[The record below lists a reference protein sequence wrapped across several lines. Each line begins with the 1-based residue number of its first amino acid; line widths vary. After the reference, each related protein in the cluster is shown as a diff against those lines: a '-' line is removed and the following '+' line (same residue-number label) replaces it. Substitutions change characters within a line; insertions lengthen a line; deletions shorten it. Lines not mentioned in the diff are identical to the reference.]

1 MSLFQWAEKLALTAP
16 LSQCYTANS
25 DTFDICCY
33 FCNSRLER
41 CGRSIGP
48 GPVEPQAPVI
58 ICEGERSLSGELTYE
73 EMLMVKTAWYYY
85 IENYTQQKIAEL
97 MGISRVRVIR
107 LLEKARQEGIVSFRI
122 RQDNSRRMQL
132 EKALT
137 ARYGLK
143 DAFLIP
149 VGGDAANLNESLA
162 QGAAM
167 YIGGRLTDS
176 TFINMGYGD
185 TPSRVLNHLARST
198 EYPINVVSLTGGV
211 SYYLPNAQSS
221 IFNAR
226 LHLIPAPFV
235 MDTAEMADMIL
246 REESVRRIRQ
256 MSHAASMTVLGIG
269 GMDEDA
275 TIIKNGILNNADF
288 LLLKMQ
294 GAVGDLLSHFIDEKG
309 CIVQSSV
316 ERRLVSTSLEELR
329 TMDNVIGVAGGEQK
343 VDAIRAVLTGGYLD
357 TLITDEAT
365 AQTLLEGCEN

>member
-1 MSLFQWAEKLALTAP
+1 MNT
-16 LSQCYTANS
+16 
-25 DTFDICCY
+25 
-33 FCNSRLER
+33 
-41 CGRSIGP
+41 
-48 GPVEPQAPVI
+48 
-58 ICEGERSLSGELTYE
+58 ELTYE

-107 LLEKARQEGIVSFRI
+107 LLEKARQNGIVSFRI

-132 EKALT
+132 EKELSC
-137 ARYGLK
+137 RFGLK

-149 VGGDAANLNESLA
+149 IGGDASNLNESLA

-167 YIGGRLTDS
+167 YIGDRLTENS
-176 TFINMGYGD
+176 FINMGYGD

-235 MDTAEMADMIL
+235 MDTTEMADMIL
-246 REESVRRIRQ
+246 QEESVRRIRQ
-256 MSHAASMTVLGIG
+256 MSHAASMTVIGIG
-269 GMDEDA
+269 GMDSEA
-275 TIIKNGILNNADF
+275 TIIKNGIFNHADF

-294 GAVGDLLSHFIDEKG
+294 GAVGDILSHFLDENG
-309 CIVQSSV
+309 NTVQSSV
-316 ERRLVSTSLEELR
+316 EQRLVSTSLEELR
-329 TMDNVIGVAGGEQK
+329 AMDNVIGVAGGEQK
-343 VDAIRAVLTGGYLD
+343 VDAIHAALKGGYLD
-357 TLITDEAT
+357 TLITDETT
-365 AQTLLEGCEN
+365 AEALLDKPFSPAKPS